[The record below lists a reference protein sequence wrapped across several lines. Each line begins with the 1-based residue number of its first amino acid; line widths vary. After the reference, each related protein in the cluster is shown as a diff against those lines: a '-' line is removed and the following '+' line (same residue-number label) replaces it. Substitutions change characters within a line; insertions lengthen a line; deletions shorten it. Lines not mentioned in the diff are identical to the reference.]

1 MLIISYLPYL
11 LLRRLDHSDGK
22 HPRKIHILAYLNTSF
37 IYFFCPNIG
46 PTFRIL
52 FSYIFSLTGPVSF
65 HPVDVHYVTH

>member
-37 IYFFCPNIG
+37 LYLFVRLLSRLFFKNGYILPS
-46 PTFRIL
+46 FYL
-52 FSYIFSLTGPVSF
+52 FSCFFDYLFK
-65 HPVDVHYVTH
+65 